1 MKVATNTMGLMI
13 GILMLFSLPANS
25 QINKD
30 WDGTKPEIYA
40 GAKSFVFLYAPF
52 VSSELNGSFAG
63 FYNIPGDTVI
73 TTATDIT
80 FQNVYG
86 VGFRYFVSN
95 RFDINTGLNIS
106 SASVEEQGST
116 SGTTRQKLSAFVFGI
131 SVDGNY
137 RLRTLYNISPYIG
150 ANINFSS
157 ISGEIKNV
165 SGSTFID
172 EISGTTFGFG
182 LNFGFDW
189 YFTPGMSLGGKYTL
203 GWVGS
208 GGLEET
214 VSNAT
219 VTQNIKYPKMNM
231 WGTGIASILLNVHF

>member
-1 MKVATNTMGLMI
+1 MKISTITLGF
-13 GILMLFSLPANS
+13 LFVLFTLLNLPAHS
-25 QINKD
+25 QINKN

-63 FYNIPGDTVI
+63 FFNIPGDTSI
-73 TTATDIT
+73 TPATDIV
-80 FQNVYG
+80 FRNIYG
-86 VGFRYFVSN
+86 VGFRYFVTN
-95 RFDINTGLNIS
+95 QLDISTGLNIS
-106 SASVEEQGST
+106 NASIEEQST
-116 SGTTRQKLSAFVFGI
+116 SSGTTRHKVTAFVFGI

-137 RLRTLYNISPYIG
+137 RLRSLYNISPYVG

-157 ISGEIKNV
+157 LSAELKNV
-165 SGSTFID
+165 TGTTFSD

-189 YFTPGMSLGGKYTL
+189 YFTPGMSLGGKYTI
-203 GWVGS
+203 GYIGS

-219 VTQNIKYPKMNM
+219 VTSNIKYPKMNT

>member
-13 GILMLFSLPANS
+13 GILMLHSLPANS
-25 QINKD
+25 QINKN

-63 FYNIPGDTVI
+63 FYNITGDTSI
-73 TTATDIT
+73 TTDII
-80 FQNVYG
+80 FRNIYG
-86 VGFRYFVSN
+86 VGFRYFVSHQI
-95 RFDINTGLNIS
+95 DINTGFSIS
-106 SASVEEQGST
+106 NATVEEQGST
-116 SGTTRQKLSAFVFGI
+116 SGTTRQKLSAFVFGL

-137 RLRTLYNISPYIG
+137 RLRSLYNISPYVG

-157 ISGEIKNV
+157 ISGELKNV

-172 EISGTTFGFG
+172 EISGTTLGFG

-189 YFTPGMSLGGKYTL
+189 YFTPGMSLGGKYTI
-203 GWVGS
+203 GWIGTS
-208 GGLEET
+208 GLEET
-214 VSNAT
+214 VSNTT
-219 VTQNIKYPKMNM
+219 VTTNIKYPKMST